1 MAGKVAEVVLPRD
14 TVALVCAVHLAAEG
28 APVADEKAGWQDFLD
43 FEHVSGTLEGV
54 AQVIRSGLE
63 KVKPSRT
70 GGELRELAVRNGKLT
85 GMLVEGA
92 ASASLK
98 VTPEWAGDKPVD
110 D

>member
-1 MAGKVAEVVLPRD
+1 MASS
-14 TVALVCAVHLAAEG
+14 VCAEG
-28 APVADEKAGWQDFLD
+28 APVADEKVGWQDFLD
-43 FEHVSGTLEGV
+43 CEQVSGTLEGV

-70 GGELRELAVRNGKLT
+70 GVGLRVLAVRSGKVT